1 MFSVFWIKQAM
12 LKVVILYFKP
22 SFLLLGFHF
31 TSYLHVYKS
40 NYLKWYMHLQTNFHR
55 LLLSMFWFYSTGILF
70 QYNSE
75 SLGGEYFLLKVE
87 CYLLLAHLNMVQ
99 S

>member
-1 MFSVFWIKQAM
+1 
-12 LKVVILYFKP
+12 
-22 SFLLLGFHF
+22 
-31 TSYLHVYKS
+31 
-40 NYLKWYMHLQTNFHR
+40 MHLQTNFHR

-87 CYLLLAHLNMVQ
+87 CYLLLAHLNVVQ